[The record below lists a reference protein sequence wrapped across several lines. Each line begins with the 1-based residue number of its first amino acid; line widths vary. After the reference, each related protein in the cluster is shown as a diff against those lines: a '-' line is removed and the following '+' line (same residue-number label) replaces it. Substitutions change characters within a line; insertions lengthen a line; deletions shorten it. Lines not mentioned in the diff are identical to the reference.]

1 MRRLHLKDPIIEAG
15 QFNNNQE
22 ITFIRFPNPVRIGI
36 GAFKDCRSL
45 KAIDFDDGVGEII
58 IEGGAFDCCINLK
71 DIHFMFKPETKVVID
86 DEAFRNTPQQITFHV
101 PAYKETF
108 AGLEEFA
115 KKHNYKIQ
123 RHL

>member
-1 MRRLHLKDPIIEAG
+1 MKTLVIKESVIKEG
-15 QFNNNQE
+15 QFENNQE
-22 ITFIRFPNPVRIGI
+22 IESVKLPNPVRIGPA
-36 GAFKDCRSL
+36 AFKDCRSL
-45 KAIDFDDGVGEII
+45 QSVDFDFGSGEII
-58 IEGGAFDCCINLK
+58 IEYGAFDCCVNLK
-71 DIHFMFKPETKVVID
+71 DIHFMFKPETKIVID

-115 KKHNYKIQ
+115 KKHNYLIK